1 MSDFS
6 PILFEDGSSYSA
18 QEVEWVCLDYLEY
31 QLVPIDEL
39 SFCYFFVL
47 SIKTFNIFVLVM
59 ALSQSLHTAF
69 IELTFVKL
77 RNFNSVGPEHKTPM
91 IDVSTI
97 TALWCGICLYTS
109 SWAACF

>member
-1 MSDFS
+1 
-6 PILFEDGSSYSA
+6 
-18 QEVEWVCLDYLEY
+18 
-31 QLVPIDEL
+31 
-39 SFCYFFVL
+39 
-47 SIKTFNIFVLVM
+47 M

-77 RNFNSVGPEHKTPM
+77 RNFNSVRSEHETPM
-91 IDVSTI
+91 IDVSTM

>member
-1 MSDFS
+1 MYEGILTSTVTENQMSCKQNFFYDFDL
-6 PILFEDGSSYSA
+6 ITRFLH
-18 QEVEWVCLDYLEY
+18 
-31 QLVPIDEL
+31 
-39 SFCYFFVL
+39 
-47 SIKTFNIFVLVM
+47 IFVLAM

-77 RNFNSVGPEHKTPM
+77 RNFNSVRSEHETPM
-91 IDVSTI
+91 IDVSTM